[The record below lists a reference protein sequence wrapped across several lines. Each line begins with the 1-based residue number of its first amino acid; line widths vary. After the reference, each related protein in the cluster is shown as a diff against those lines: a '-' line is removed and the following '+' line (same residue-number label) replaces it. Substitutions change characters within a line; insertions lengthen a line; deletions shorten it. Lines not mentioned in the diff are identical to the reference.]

1 MLGGV
6 STIAVRLQ
14 TWVEVLVDCP
24 GAQGLYTY
32 QLAADLEVSPGDI
45 LSVPFG
51 SQQLGAIAV
60 RLLSELPQQLRSSQ
74 IRTVDTFVAG
84 FFSPAYWQLLERL
97 AAYYQTPLIQ
107 VIRTA
112 LPPGLLA
119 KSKRR
124 VRLVL
129 PPPTS
134 SISLSGS
141 AQQLL
146 SRLQQSPTG
155 DYSWQYLQQQSR
167 SAYRDLQQLLQQGWV
182 ESYLATPQPPR
193 PKQQQAVS
201 VIVHANSVEGL
212 TRRQQEILTVLQ
224 RQGGD
229 CWLSEALQLCR
240 TTSATLKGL
249 AEKGCLAIESREVLR
264 TTHSSGGE
272 RDRPK
277 VLTDNQQKALEA
289 IASLSQFAQ
298 VLLHG
303 VTGSGKTEVYLQAIA
318 PRLQAG
324 YSVLVLVPEIGL
336 TPQLTD
342 RFQARFGH
350 QVCVYH
356 SALSD
361 GERYDTWR
369 QMLSG
374 QPQVVIGTRSAVF
387 APLPKLG
394 LIVLDEEHDSS
405 FKQDQPMPC
414 YHARTVARWRAELED
429 CPLILGSATPSLESW
444 LQAKDIPFLPTPRP
458 HP

>member
-212 TRRQQEILTVLQ
+212 TRRQQEIL
-224 RQGGD
+224 
-229 CWLSEALQLCR
+229 A
-240 TTSATLKGL
+240 
-249 AEKGCLAIESREVLR
+249 LAIAAFLAVPYVLW
-264 TTHSSGGE
+264 
-272 RDRPK
+272 
-277 VLTDNQQKALEA
+277 A
-289 IASLSQFAQ
+289 
-298 VLLHG
+298 
-303 VTGSGKTEVYLQAIA
+303 
-318 PRLQAG
+318 
-324 YSVLVLVPEIGL
+324 VLVLSAIGIVGL
-336 TPQLTD
+336 TATFGKPQRDKTLD
-342 RFQARFGH
+342 RII
-350 QVCVYH
+350 
-356 SALSD
+356 
-361 GERYDTWR
+361 W
-369 QMLSG
+369 
-374 QPQVVIGTRSAVF
+374 VVDLAI
-387 APLPKLG
+387 
-394 LIVLDEEHDSS
+394 IVL
-405 FKQDQPMPC
+405 
-414 YHARTVARWRAELED
+414 VAYLLFFQEA
-429 CPLILGSATPSLESW
+429 PAV
-444 LQAKDIPFLPTPRP
+444 AA
-458 HP
+458 